1 MYRQTKRKAAA
12 RVQKRSARRPC
23 PSDLPTFASMRLSHR
38 LALAAVFLV
47 AVTVRPAAAQE
58 GQPRFGI
65 GFNTLI
71 STADGL
77 GVGFRGRASA
87 PVNQDLSV
95 GVDLGFTGFV
105 LEGRRRAT
113 YVFDPQLSLIVTI
126 PQRGYEAPYFLG
138 GIGAYLP
145 LASDHDGESGPFLH
159 LGVGRVRQLNETV
172 LFYEINP
179 ALIVAYDQVH
189 LAVPLRA
196 GVIF

>member
-1 MYRQTKRKAAA
+1 MRLLY
-12 RVQKRSARRPC
+12 RSAP
-23 PSDLPTFASMRLSHR
+23 
-38 LALAAVFLV
+38 LAALLLTALLF
-47 AVTVRPAAAQE
+47 AARPAAAQE

-65 GFNTLI
+65 GFNSLV

-95 GVDLGFTGFV
+95 GVDLGITGFV
-105 LEGRRRAT
+105 LGGRRNAT

-145 LASDHDGESGPFLH
+145 FADDDDGENGPYLH
-159 LGVGRVRQLNETV
+159 LGVGRVRLLNETV
-172 LFYEINP
+172 LFYEVNP
-179 ALIVAYDQVH
+179 ALIIAYDQIH
-189 LAVPLRA
+189 LAVPVRV